1 MTELKR
7 ALGFGTILSLA
18 IASIMGTGMFF
29 GAAIG
34 SSYSGNASIISWVIL
49 SFVAVYISTFFGEL
63 AAMFPKA
70 GGVYE
75 FSKHAY
81 SRFIS
86 FLIGWLAWIVG
97 NLTTA
102 LLIVAAI
109 DYLIPDSSQFF
120 TKIIISIALI
130 IILNIIAFYGI
141 EASGYVVV
149 ILVILSISII
159 LSVIFPGIFYMDLSN
174 LTPFFAFGIAPIL
187 VTIFFIAE
195 CFFGWESATYL
206 SEETVNPEKTI
217 PKALVYGTIIV
228 GVLAT
233 LISLVSLGVI
243 PWQILTANLT
253 APLSL
258 VFERIYGS
266 FGKILNYGIFIALIG
281 SAASVVITMPR
292 LILALARDKLFVS
305 QLSDIHP
312 KYKTPYKAIL
322 FQAIISMLVLVMAFG
337 KYKTLLS
344 LLLPLGLIMYIFIIL
359 IVPILRHKY
368 QDVKRSFKVPFANL
382 GSALVILFLI
392 LLMVLWLMEESES
405 WQILQLGLSFVAV
418 GIPIYLLLEIYYDP
432 DFIVK
437 VNDLLAYFT
446 LLTERIILPKSVRKE
461 ILTLLGDI
469 KDKTILEFGC
479 SVGTLTLHFAESVK
493 PNGKVYATD
502 LSKRDLM
509 ITKNRMVR
517 RGHEH
522 VIVIHDEH
530 QVNRVHPDVPYVDA
544 VVSVGMMGYMQD
556 VKKVLLELKELMPYG
571 GKIVFVD
578 YADLFKI
585 IPNVAWLSSDAA
597 IEKLFREAG
606 FSVFVTRK
614 KGLFWNYVYVYG
626 IKFHKDIPY
635 I

>member
-206 SEETVNPEKTI
+206 SEETINPEKTI
-217 PKALVYGTIIV
+217 PKALVYGTAIV
-228 GVLAT
+228 GFLAT
-233 LISLVSLGVI
+233 AISLVSLGIV
-243 PWQILTANLT
+243 PWKILSEIF

-266 FGKILNYGIFIALIG
+266 FGKILN
-281 SAASVVITMPR
+281 
-292 LILALARDKLFVS
+292 
-305 QLSDIHP
+305 
-312 KYKTPYKAIL
+312 
-322 FQAIISMLVLVMAFG
+322 
-337 KYKTLLS
+337 
-344 LLLPLGLIMYIFIIL
+344 
-359 IVPILRHKY
+359 
-368 QDVKRSFKVPFANL
+368 
-382 GSALVILFLI
+382 
-392 LLMVLWLMEESES
+392 
-405 WQILQLGLSFVAV
+405 
-418 GIPIYLLLEIYYDP
+418 
-432 DFIVK
+432 
-437 VNDLLAYFT
+437 
-446 LLTERIILPKSVRKE
+446 
-461 ILTLLGDI
+461 
-469 KDKTILEFGC
+469 
-479 SVGTLTLHFAESVK
+479 
-493 PNGKVYATD
+493 
-502 LSKRDLM
+502 
-509 ITKNRMVR
+509 
-517 RGHEH
+517 
-522 VIVIHDEH
+522 
-530 QVNRVHPDVPYVDA
+530 
-544 VVSVGMMGYMQD
+544 
-556 VKKVLLELKELMPYG
+556 
-571 GKIVFVD
+571 
-578 YADLFKI
+578 
-585 IPNVAWLSSDAA
+585 
-597 IEKLFREAG
+597 
-606 FSVFVTRK
+606 
-614 KGLFWNYVYVYG
+614 
-626 IKFHKDIPY
+626 
-635 I
+635 